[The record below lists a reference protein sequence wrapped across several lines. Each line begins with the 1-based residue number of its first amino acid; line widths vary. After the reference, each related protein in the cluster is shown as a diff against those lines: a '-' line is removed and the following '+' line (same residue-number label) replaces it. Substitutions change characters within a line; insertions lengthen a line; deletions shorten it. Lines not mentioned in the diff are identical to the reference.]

1 MAKPANGFE
10 YWELLLVYVDY
21 ILIVSHIPKP
31 ILEQLSVMYEV
42 EVIGPP
48 QIYLGAN
55 IGKYTIP
62 GDPSGKE
69 YNLMEDNFIGANL
82 LAAEFVHERPSLQP
96 KGYCH

>member
-21 ILIVSHIPKP
+21 ILIVSHIHKP
-31 ILEQLSVMYEV
+31 ILEQLSVLYEV

-69 YNLMEDNFIGANL
+69 YWSMSADDYVKEL
-82 LAAEFVHERPSLQP
+82 L
-96 KGYCH
+96 